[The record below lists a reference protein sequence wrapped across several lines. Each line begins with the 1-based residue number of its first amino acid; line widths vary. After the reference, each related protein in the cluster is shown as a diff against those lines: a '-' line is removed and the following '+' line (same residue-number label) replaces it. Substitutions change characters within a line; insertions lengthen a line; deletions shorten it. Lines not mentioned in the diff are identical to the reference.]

1 MDFNPSRAEDGMLR
15 SQTWAMVSRCLKD
28 ARQVRHVW
36 TYLPYFF
43 GCLQNKSSISESEMM
58 TFLLDVWYFFAKMN
72 SQIWPLLPF
81 VSFCSLLRSHHLVGF
96 SNAEALCTSRLS
108 WSNYDLAKV
117 DFISIWLG
125 MNQKM
130 LGWSHLWRSAK
141 SHLTNWSHFGDSS
154 LVANR
159 NTFNG
164 STLRV
169 WHWSTCVLR
178 CRNELE
184 YGWPMFPLRSLGQHV
199 ESLLSSFKILW
210 SIYISWSDVS
220 VPFLRWQW
228 GELWLNLF
236 VKETSWSWRHPIFHW
251 IEIK

>member
-43 GCLQNKSSISESEMM
+43 GCLQNKSSIAESEMM
-58 TFLLDVWYFFAKMN
+58 TFVLDVWYFFAKMN

-81 VSFCSLLRSHHLVGF
+81 ASFCSLLRSHHLVGF

-117 DFISIWLG
+117 DFIPIWLG

-130 LGWSHLWRSAK
+130 LGPSHLWRSAK
-141 SHLTNWSHFGDSS
+141 SHLTNWSHFGDSPS
-154 LVANR
+154 VANR
-159 NTFNG
+159 NTFVQGVNR
-164 STLRV
+164 TFVAMINMRFAVQEWTWV
-169 WHWSTCVLR
+169 WMADVSSSVPW
-178 CRNELE
+178 
-184 YGWPMFPLRSLGQHV
+184 QHV
-199 ESLLSSFKILW
+199 ESLSRSCGQSKLKWCFGTLS
-210 SIYISWSDVS
+210 
-220 VPFLRWQW
+220 PMATRR
-228 GELWLNLF
+228 
-236 VKETSWSWRHPIFHW
+236 TMT
-251 IEIK
+251 